1 MGQLDSDGTILLEDA
16 VQSQPTR
23 GGDAGFPSGSGL
35 SLERANLKTGEICL
49 QADLIAG
56 QKNLTPWGDR
66 DVLNVSLR

>member
-1 MGQLDSDGTILLEDA
+1 MQYKANPHEE
-16 VQSQPTR
+16 
-23 GGDAGFPSGSGL
+23 GDAGFPSGSGL

-56 QKNLTPWGDR
+56 QKNLTPWRDR